1 MGGLKRRKY
10 ARMLIYLF
18 GFTCFFQAQILKV
31 QIGGIEVAFNR
42 ILILLL
48 LGDFLLSVL
57 KSKKIS
63 VTRGYYYKFVL
74 VWIAWQGVNFFQGS
88 TRNFSG
94 WIKLT
99 WLILIYLTCAFS
111 FKKYLDDKE
120 KFIKLL
126 VCFQLGILIQLI
138 IGFFE
143 HMTGIYYWT
152 GYKETFTT
160 VAYYINKKFPCAIQ
174 NNPNDFAV
182 LMFIGVFLSTALI
195 KIYKNKF
202 MKLLSA
208 FIIIGGVYLILI
220 SDSRSTLL
228 GLVFGCVYIVYFL
241 LKSLKSLSKSM
252 TVLIILILIT
262 GIGFVYLRGDIFIE
276 LFKGRLQFNFSSGGS
291 EKTRILLLIDSFKA
305 FLESCGI
312 GIGWHGTA
320 WHNYVAEILAESG
333 IVIFVCYIGYWV
345 SLFKGMNITRKY
357 GCDREER
364 IISLVFSGMMGGMLF
379 AFIGP
384 ASILNIEWVGVIFGA
399 IMLFIS
405 ITNSR
410 IKCNGK
416 IYVQNEY
423 KFAAKYN

>member
-1 MGGLKRRKY
+1 
-10 ARMLIYLF
+10 
-18 GFTCFFQAQILKV
+18 
-31 QIGGIEVAFNR
+31 
-42 ILILLL
+42 
-48 LGDFLLSVL
+48 
-57 KSKKIS
+57 
-63 VTRGYYYKFVL
+63 
-74 VWIAWQGVNFFQGS
+74 
-88 TRNFSG
+88 
-94 WIKLT
+94 
-99 WLILIYLTCAFS
+99 
-111 FKKYLDDKE
+111 
-120 KFIKLL
+120 
-126 VCFQLGILIQLI
+126 
-138 IGFFE
+138 
-143 HMTGIYYWT
+143 
-152 GYKETFTT
+152 
-160 VAYYINKKFPCAIQ
+160 
-174 NNPNDFAV
+174 
-182 LMFIGVFLSTALI
+182 
-195 KIYKNKF
+195 
-202 MKLLSA
+202 
-208 FIIIGGVYLILI
+208 
-220 SDSRSTLL
+220 
-228 GLVFGCVYIVYFL
+228 
-241 LKSLKSLSKSM
+241 M